1 MITAKEFCEKV
12 MIPVNEKWGY
22 IWGKRGQ
29 VWTKEEQENATRD
42 TTRLYGAKWIG
53 KRVCDCSGLVTWAA
67 GELGLQVY
75 HGSNT
80 QYLKECGEKGR
91 LKHGMREDQKPLVP
105 GSLVFLLENGVRHH
119 VGVYLG
125 GGMAAEAKS
134 TAAGVVVSPAS
145 RFDEWGEL
153 SGVDHSTAAEPFARE
168 AVKKGSAGYAVK
180 EMQQRLSALGF
191 DCGTADGLC
200 GEKTLAAL
208 IRFQQSAGLNAD
220 GICGP
225 DTWQALTDAEGSA
238 EKESAPESAP
248 TEDTPARLTALAEE
262 LGVIASALRGLAGK
276 TNEKEE

>member
-1 MITAKEFCEKV
+1 MITAKDFVQKV
-12 MIPVNEKWGY
+12 LIPVDEKWGY

-153 SGVDHSTAAEPFARE
+153 SGVNHSTAAEPLARE

-225 DTWQALTDAEGSA
+225 DTWNALLETENSAEEQPDSPEKQLSPCLNELTDALEQLCLA
-238 EKESAPESAP
+238 L
-248 TEDTPARLTALAEE
+248 RALA
-262 LGVIASALRGLAGK
+262 K
-276 TNEKEE
+276 TERSI

>member
-168 AVKKGSAGYAVK
+168 TVKKGSAGYAVK

-225 DTWQALTDAEGSA
+225 DTWNALLETENSAEEQPDSPEKQLSPCLNELTDALEQLCLA
-238 EKESAPESAP
+238 L
-248 TEDTPARLTALAEE
+248 RALA
-262 LGVIASALRGLAGK
+262 K
-276 TNEKEE
+276 TERSI

>member
-1 MITAKEFCEKV
+1 MITAKDFVQKV
-12 MIPVNEKWGY
+12 LIPVDEKWGY

-42 TTRLYGAKWIG
+42 TTRLYGARWIG
-53 KRVCDCSGLVTWAA
+53 RRVCDCSGLVTWAA
-67 GELGLQVY
+67 GELGKQVY

-80 QYLKECGEKGR
+80 QYLKECGEKGK
-91 LKHGMREDQKPLVP
+91 LKYGMRADGKDLQP

-125 GGMAAEAKS
+125 GGLAAEAKS
-134 TAAGVVVSPAS
+134 TAAGVVTSPAS

-153 SGVDHSTAAEPFARE
+153 EGMDMSVPAEVTVRE
-168 AVKKGSAGYAVK
+168 TVKKNSAGYAVK

-191 DCGTADGLC
+191 GCEKADGIC
-200 GEKTLAAL
+200 GERTLAAL
-208 IRFQQSAGLNAD
+208 ILFQQSRSLDAD
-220 GICGP
+220 GICGQN
-225 DTWQALTDAEGSA
+225 TWQALTDAEGSA

>member
-153 SGVDHSTAAEPFARE
+153 SGVNHSTAAEPLARE

-225 DTWQALTDAEGSA
+225 DTWNALLETENSAEEQPDSPEKQLSPCLNELTDALEQLCLA
-238 EKESAPESAP
+238 L
-248 TEDTPARLTALAEE
+248 RALA
-262 LGVIASALRGLAGK
+262 K
-276 TNEKEE
+276 TERSI

>member
-22 IWGKRGQ
+22 IWDKRGQ

-200 GEKTLAAL
+200 GEKHW
-208 IRFQQSAGLNAD
+208 RRSSA
-220 GICGP
+220 
-225 DTWQALTDAEGSA
+225 S
-238 EKESAPESAP
+238 SRAP
-248 TEDTPARLTALAEE
+248 
-262 LGVIASALRGLAGK
+262 V
-276 TNEKEE
+276 